1 MPRQKNKTNVVYF
14 ECSTMRALYDEM
26 RDWQD
31 TNQKGFLSVNIQ
43 QDNGNFCCIALIN
56 PMKYLA
62 QQLQE
67 PLTKTKLY
75 EDEMA
80 RYERKA
86 LKSVGIGVV
95 FTSDII
101 PPEKLSA
108 IRLKLTKC
116 TTAEGVRAVFAAEEE
131 F

>member
-1 MPRQKNKTNVVYF
+1 MSGQEQNKTNLVYF
-14 ECSTMRALYDEM
+14 ECSTMRALYDAM

-31 TNQKGFLSVNIQ
+31 TNQKGFLSVSIQ
-43 QDNGNFCCIALIN
+43 QENGYLCCIALIHPIN
-56 PMKYLA
+56 LV
-62 QQLQE
+62 QQVQG

-86 LKSVGIGVV
+86 LKHVGVGVI

-101 PPEKLSA
+101 PHEKL
-108 IRLKLTKC
+108 
-116 TTAEGVRAVFAAEEE
+116 
-131 F
+131 